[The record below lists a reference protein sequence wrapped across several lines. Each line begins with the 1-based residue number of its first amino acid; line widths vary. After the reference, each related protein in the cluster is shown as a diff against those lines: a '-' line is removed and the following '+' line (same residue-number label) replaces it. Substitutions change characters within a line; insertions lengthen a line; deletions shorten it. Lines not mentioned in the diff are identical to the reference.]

1 MTPEQRPGERYLDYR
16 TRLMIERRAARME
29 YLREAKR
36 WQARLGRGSSP
47 VRSSQPDDGLIF
59 ILGDDG
65 SPRDE
70 GPKE

>member
-1 MTPEQRPGERYLDYR
+1 MSEQRPGERYLDYR

-36 WQARLGRGSSP
+36 WQTRLGRGSSP
-47 VRSSQPDDGLIF
+47 VRSRPAGDDLIF
-59 ILGDDG
+59 LLDDG

-70 GPKE
+70 VPKE